1 MWRWIDLGAISA
13 ITTAPSNHLYHSH
26 PITHPIHSSL
36 HPPTPVTPP
45 HNHNRRRRSSTSTM
59 VRLTEDGLVLT
70 LDSDDED
77 VRALFLGLLCVGR
90 LSDVRWL
97 SDGWGRVC
105 MVKVCERPHT
115 SID

>member
-1 MWRWIDLGAISA
+1 M
-13 ITTAPSNHLYHSH
+13 
-26 PITHPIHSSL
+26 
-36 HPPTPVTPP
+36 
-45 HNHNRRRRSSTSTM
+45 
-59 VRLTEDGLVLT
+59 LT